1 MVNAFRTART
11 ICAVWA
17 PNDAARVI
25 FVAFSEQGSTVGAAE
40 DEPLAELRPSDPE
53 IPLHIENE
61 IL

>member
-1 MVNAFRTART
+1 MVDAFWTART
-11 ICAVWA
+11 IRTVWA

-25 FVAFSEQGSTVGAAE
+25 FVALSEQSTTVGAAE
-40 DEPLAELRPSDPE
+40 YEPFAELRPSDPE